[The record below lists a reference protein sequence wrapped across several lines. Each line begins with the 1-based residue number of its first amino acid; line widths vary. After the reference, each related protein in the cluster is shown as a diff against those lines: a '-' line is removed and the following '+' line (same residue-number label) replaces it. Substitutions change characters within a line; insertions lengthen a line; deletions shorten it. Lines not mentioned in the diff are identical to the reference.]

1 MYPPVSRYGPVRFVF
16 LCLLVLNLGLVAFG
30 QGLFG
35 TVPSDRGRDAVVLAQ
50 RNAQMLRL
58 EPAQMDAVAPS
69 R

>member
-1 MYPPVSRYGPVRFVF
+1 VRFVF
-16 LCLLVLNLGLVAFG
+16 LFLLVLNLGLVAFG

-50 RNAQMLRL
+50 RNVQMLRL
-58 EPAQMDAVAPS
+58 EPAQMDAAVVP

>member
-1 MYPPVSRYGPVRFVF
+1 VRFVF
-16 LCLLVLNLGLVAFG
+16 LFLLVLNLGLVAFG

-50 RNAQMLRL
+50 RNVQMLRL
-58 EPAQMDAVAPS
+58 EPAQADAAVSA

>member
-1 MYPPVSRYGPVRFVF
+1 VRFVF
-16 LCLLVLNLGLVAFG
+16 LFLLALNLGLVAFG

-35 TVPSDRGRDAVVLAQ
+35 VVPSERGRDTVVLAQ

-58 EPAQMDAVAPS
+58 EPAQISATVPS